1 VTGGARRGA
10 ALAALSLGVL
20 SARDLRADP
29 PGPAA
34 AGPGGTHVTIA
45 AAPVFGTEAACG
57 DGWTEVVARV
67 DNPGAL
73 PAKGTVEV
81 QSAYGGYYYSS
92 YESHFV
98 ARAPFSVEPHAA
110 VVLHVPV
117 RAQTSASTVSV
128 TARTADGTKLAETT
142 VSLGTS
148 AAPLLVDVDE
158 PSRLSVIMRGWP
170 LSTAWR
176 PLTSSIGT
184 TTALT
189 VGAPATDPATGDP
202 VLPQRAAGYA
212 AVTVLVIPSD
222 RLARLQGSELDAL
235 VGWVLDGGTLAVFP
249 MRPEDLRT
257 GVLTT
262 LVGGTVTTTSAPPVM
277 MTLPGAVRGSSVPSF
292 GGPFPPAPMPFA
304 PPSIPPPSGG
314 ATPIG
319 WYVPARAT
327 PLSPFV
333 GTGPSA
339 ALRPKLSG
347 YAGGNL
353 RPTEYGATA
362 SYGLGQVHVLG
373 FDPTSSP
380 ALEDPWMHGRV
391 LDMVG
396 DAWER
401 HALLAFPLGEGER
414 SSNVYEVR
422 RALDPNENFRP
433 ALGVAAILLV
443 LYSILAGPLIFM
455 RSYRRGRPLDPLV
468 WVPVASA
475 ACFALIVVIGLAG
488 KGWSGRARRLA
499 LVEAGAGMSRGAV
512 HRYRGFFASQTR
524 AMRVRASE
532 PGSVVELVAAD
543 SRDQGDPVLRLEKEG
558 ASLENL
564 TSLPW
569 QTVVVSEDGFT
580 ELGGGVAVREQ
591 TDGSVVVAN
600 HSGRRL
606 KNVVV
611 WAPKADASWFSTIET
626 GETVISTSGR
636 TVFVPSG
643 RITVTAGARAVH
655 EIDSSRFQ
663 TMLGH
668 AGEEMQTR
676 WSAVSSA
683 AGSSIDWWP
692 DDVPVVIGE
701 VEGGEGVKTDA
712 SLRVESD
719 TLLFRVVGEGGAT

>member
-1 VTGGARRGA
+1 M
-10 ALAALSLGVL
+10 
-20 SARDLRADP
+20 
-29 PGPAA
+29 
-34 AGPGGTHVTIA
+34 
-45 AAPVFGTEAACG
+45 EM
-57 DGWTEVVARV
+57 VARI

-81 QSAYGGYYYSS
+81 QSTYGGYYASS
-92 YESHFV
+92 YESRFV
-98 ARAPFSVEPHAA
+98 ARAPFSVEPRATA
-110 VVLHVPV
+110 VLHVPV
-117 RAQTSASTVSV
+117 RGEPMASTVSV
-128 TARTADGTKLAETT
+128 TARSGDGTKLAETT
-142 VSLGTS
+142 VSLGTA

-158 PSRLSVIMRGWP
+158 PSRLSVVLRGWP

-176 PLTSSIGT
+176 PVSSSIGT

-189 VGAPATDPATGDP
+189 VGAPATDPTTGDP
-202 VLPQRAAGYA
+202 VMPQRAAGYA
-212 AVTVLVIPSD
+212 AATVVVVPSD
-222 RLARLQGSELDAL
+222 RLARLQGPELDAI

-249 MRPEDLRT
+249 TRPEDLRA
-257 GVLTT
+257 GILTT
-262 LVGGTVTTTSAPPVM
+262 LVGGIVTTSPPPPIM
-277 MTLPGAVRGSSVPSF
+277 MTLPGAVRGGSLPSF
-292 GGPFPPAPMPFA
+292 GGSFPPPPMPHAPMIA
-304 PPSIPPPSGG
+304 PPSGG

-319 WYVPARAT
+319 WYVPVRTT
-327 PLSPFV
+327 PFGPLV
-333 GTGPSA
+333 GIGPSP

-401 HALLAFPLGEGER
+401 HALLAFPQGESGR

-433 ALGVAAILLV
+433 ALGIAAILLV
-443 LYSILAGPLIFM
+443 LYSIVAGPLVFM
-455 RSYRRGRPLDPLV
+455 RSYKRGRPLDPLV

-475 ACFALIVVIGLAG
+475 GCFALIVVIGLAG
-488 KGWSGRARRLA
+488 KGWSGRARHLA

-532 PGSVVELVAAD
+532 PGSVLDLVAAD
-543 SRDQGDPVLRLEKEG
+543 SRDQGEPVLRLDKDG
-558 ASLENL
+558 ATLENL

-580 ELGGGVAVREQ
+580 ELGSGVAVREQ
-591 TDGSVVVAN
+591 TDGSVVIAN
-600 HSGRRL
+600 HTGRRL

-611 WAPKADASWFSTIET
+611 WAPRADASWFAAVEP
-626 GETVISTSGR
+626 GETVLSTSGR
-636 TVFVPSG
+636 TVFVPSA
-643 RITVTAGARAVH
+643 RVTTTAGSRTVH
-655 EIDSSRFQ
+655 EIDSSRFE
-663 TMLGH
+663 TLLGH
-668 AGEEMQTR
+668 AGAEMQTR

-683 AGSSIDWWP
+683 AGSSTDWWP

-701 VEGGEGVKTDA
+701 IEGGEGVKTDA

-719 TLLFRVVGEGGAT
+719 TMLFRVVGEGGAT

>member
-1 VTGGARRGA
+1 VKGGAGRGFA
-10 ALAALSLGVL
+10 LAVALGCALAA
-20 SARDLRADP
+20 RDVRADP
-29 PGPAA
+29 PEMA
-34 AGPGGTHVTIA
+34 PGTGGGAHVSLA

-57 DGWTEVVARV
+57 EGWMELVARV

-81 QSAYGGYYYSS
+81 QSAYGGYYAS
-92 YESHFV
+92 YESRFV
-98 ARAPFSVEPHAA
+98 SRVPFNVGPHAA
-110 VVLHVPV
+110 AVLHVPV
-117 RAQTSASTVSV
+117 RGQALASTASV
-128 TARTADGTKLAETT
+128 TARAGDGTKLAETT
-142 VSLGTS
+142 VSMGTS
-148 AAPLLVDVDE
+148 AAPLLVDVDD
-158 PSRLSVIMRGWP
+158 PSRLSVVMRGWP

-176 PLTSSIGT
+176 PVSSSIGA

-189 VGAPATDPATGDP
+189 VGAPATDPTTGDP
-202 VLPQRAAGYA
+202 VLPERAAGYA
-212 AVTVLVIPSD
+212 AATVVVIPSD

-249 MRPEDLRT
+249 TRPEDLRA
-257 GVLTT
+257 GILTT
-262 LVGGTVTTTSAPPVM
+262 LVGAAVTATPPPPIM
-277 MTLPGAVRGSSVPSF
+277 MTLPGAVRSGSAPSF
-292 GGPFPPAPMPFA
+292 GGPFPSPPMPFA
-304 PPSIPPPSGG
+304 PPTIPPPSTG

-319 WYVPARAT
+319 WYVPARTT
-327 PLSPFV
+327 PFGPLA
-333 GTGPSA
+333 GTGPTT

-347 YAGGNL
+347 YSGGNL

-373 FDPTSSP
+373 FNPTSSP
-380 ALEDPWMHGRV
+380 ALEDPWMHGRM

-401 HALLAFPLGEGER
+401 HALLAFPQGEGGR

-433 ALGVAAILLV
+433 ALGIAAILLV
-443 LYSILAGPLIFM
+443 LYSILAGPLVFM

-475 ACFALIVVIGLAG
+475 GCFALIVVIGLAG
-488 KGWSGRARRLA
+488 KGWSGRARHLA

-512 HRYRGFFASQTR
+512 HRFRGFFASQTR

-532 PGSVVELVAAD
+532 PGSVLDLVAAD
-543 SRDQGDPVLRLEKEG
+543 SRDQGDPVLRLDKDG
-558 ASLENL
+558 TSLENL

-591 TDGSVVVAN
+591 ADGSVVVAN
-600 HSGRRL
+600 HTGHRL

-611 WAPKADASWFSTIET
+611 WAPKADASWFANVDP
-626 GETVISTSGR
+626 GETVLSTSGR
-636 TVFVPSG
+636 TVFVPSSRSTG
-643 RITVTAGARAVH
+643 TAGTRTVH
-655 EIDSSRFQ
+655 EIDASRFQ
-663 TMLGH
+663 TLLGH
-668 AGEEMQTR
+668 AGEEMTVR
-676 WSAVSSA
+676 WSAMSSA
-683 AGSSIDWWP
+683 SGSSTDWWP

-701 VEGGEGVKTDA
+701 IEGGEGVKTDA
-712 SLRVESD
+712 TLRVESD
-719 TLLFRVVGEGGAT
+719 TMLFRVVGEGGAT